1 MRLPWDIAP
10 YEGVGP
16 LRFGLTRSQAQ
27 SLLGRDVSV
36 FRKGPYASTE
46 TDAYDALGLHLHYDG
61 KDRLECIEAW
71 GSCPI
76 YYKDTPLLNA
86 SVQEV
91 LERLKNLG
99 LSSRYDDGY
108 FFDGGGFVP
117 YAPDDVVK
125 AVTVYRK
132 GYYDE
137 APEGGAEQLTP

>member
-1 MRLPWDIAP
+1 MSFHRWDIIP
-10 YEGVGP
+10 FIGVGR
-16 LRFGLTRSQAQ
+16 LRFGLTRSHAR
-27 SLLGRDVSV
+27 SLLGTGVSA
-36 FRKGPYASTE
+36 FRKGPHASTE
-46 TDAYDALGLHLHYDG
+46 TDGYDALGLHLHYDA

-76 YYKDTPLLNA
+76 SYKDASLLNT

-91 LERLKNLG
+91 LQRLADLG
-99 LSSRYDDGY
+99 LSSRYDDAY
-108 FFDGGGFVP
+108 FLDDGGFVL

-137 APEGGAEQLTP
+137 APQGVSNH

>member
-1 MRLPWDIAP
+1 MSINRWEITP
-10 YEGVGP
+10 YVGVGP
-16 LRFGLTRSQAQ
+16 LRFGLTRSQAR
-27 SLLGRDVSV
+27 SLLGTSVSA

-46 TDAYDALGLHLHYDG
+46 TDAYDGLGLHLHYDG
-61 KDRLECIEAW
+61 NDRLECIEAW
-71 GSCPI
+71 GSCPV
-76 YYKDTPLLNA
+76 YYKDAALLNA

-91 LERLKNLG
+91 LERLANLG

-108 FFDGGGFVP
+108 FLDDGGFAL

-137 APEGGAEQLTP
+137 APEGVSNN